1 MLSITIGITDKR
13 VISTK
18 TTMTSSVN
26 LTCKL
31 KEPTSMRNPV
41 FIVSGLTKT
50 THYNYCSWNG
60 FYYYVNDIIHIT
72 NNIQEVHCSIDPLAT
87 FKTAINNTYGYC
99 LYGDATHKTTYIDD
113 VRFGPDIKLSRSS
126 GTGITGIDMG
136 FDISHWSVVMTVQ
149 TTGTTFSY
157 SGVLV
162 AAMSISTFYALL
174 KGLSGVVLSD
184 ISSWSSVD
192 LIDILKNYALRVFT
206 GGIQALDN
214 IRSCVAIPIAYS
226 DYSAVGVTSS
236 KFYIGPYEIALDPG
250 HEITWIDPSWTKTG
264 NSSVSLARPIANTTY
279 KWLNSPKYC
288 SIKLSHPCGYQE
300 LNDSSLIDASNIY
313 IYWSVNYATG
323 DYAIRVTSEA
333 SKDSDTIAIING
345 STGIDVMGKVPASG
359 NTIDSNAHKSV
370 GQALFNGV
378 TGGFANYNP
387 GVQSPSGN
395 GSQLG
400 AGCAGVF
407 LLTPGKECF
416 IDTEYYQPSIINGA
430 GDASEYVSF
439 CNRYGYPVGR
449 FLKIGDISGFA
460 QFTNAV
466 VGDIASAT
474 AEDKE
479 YINSVLNSGIYLE

>member
-1 MLSITIGITDKR
+1 MPSITIGVTDKR

-41 FIVSGLTKT
+41 FIVSGLSKT

-72 NNIQEVHCSIDPLAT
+72 NDIQEVHCSIDPLAT

-99 LYGDATHKTTYIDD
+99 LYGDSSHKTPYIDD

-126 GTGITGIDMG
+126 GVGITGVDMG
-136 FDISHWSVVMTVQ
+136 FDINHWTVIMTVQ
-149 TTGTTFSY
+149 TAYGSASYNSVIMYAMNLTTYY
-157 SGVLV
+157 SV
-162 AAMSISTFYALL
+162 L

-184 ISSWSSVD
+184 ISSWSAND
-192 LIDILKNYALRVFT
+192 MIDIIKNYALKVFT

-214 IRSCVAIPIAYS
+214 IRSAVIVPIPYS
-226 DYSAVGVTSS
+226 EYQSAGTPQTT
-236 KFYIGPYEIALDPG
+236 FYIGPYSITLDPG
-250 HEITWIDPSWTKTG
+250 HEVTPIAPSWTKTG
-264 NSSVSLARPIANTTY
+264 NATVSLARPIVNTTY

-300 LNDSSLIDASNIY
+300 LNDSSLLDASNIY
-313 IYWSVNYATG
+313 IYWSVHYATG

-345 STGIDVMGKVPASG
+345 TTGSDVMGKVPASG
-359 NTIDSNAHKSV
+359 NTIDSNAHKAV

-378 TGGFANYNP
+378 TGGLANYNP
-387 GVQSPSGN
+387 GQQSPSGN

-400 AGCAGVF
+400 AGCAGLF
-407 LLTPGKECF
+407 LLTSGKECF
-416 IDTEYYQPSIINGA
+416 IDTEYYQPSIINA
-430 GDASEYVSF
+430 VGDASEYNSF
-439 CNRYGYPVGR
+439 CDKYGYPVGR
-449 FLKIGDISGFA
+449 FLKVGSVSGFA
-460 QFTNAV
+460 QFSNAV
-466 VGDIASAT
+466 VGDIAYAT

-479 YINSVLNSGIYLE
+479 YINGVLNSGIYLE